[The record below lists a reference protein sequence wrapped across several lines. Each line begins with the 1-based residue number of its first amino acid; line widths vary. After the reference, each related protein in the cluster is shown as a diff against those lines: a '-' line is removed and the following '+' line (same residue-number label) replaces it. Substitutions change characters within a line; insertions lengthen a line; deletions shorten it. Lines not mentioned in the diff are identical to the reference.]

1 MKYLNCYILKTEVV
15 NIYGDSEGELS
26 QYLLQIEEYNDNK
39 KLEESTFL
47 YLNDNVD
54 NLEIMIPKVLQD
66 NDLITKEE
74 TIIDINNSSMVI
86 EFDGQYYTVIE

>member
-15 NIYGDSEGELS
+15 NIYGDSEGDLS
-26 QYLLQIEEYNDNK
+26 QYLLQVEENNDNK

-54 NLEIMIPKVLQD
+54 NLEIMIPKVLQE
-66 NDLITKEE
+66 NGLITKEE
-74 TIIDINNSSMVI
+74 TIIDINNSSMII
-86 EFDGQYYTVIE
+86 EFDGQYYTVIQ

>member
-66 NDLITKEE
+66 NDFITKEE